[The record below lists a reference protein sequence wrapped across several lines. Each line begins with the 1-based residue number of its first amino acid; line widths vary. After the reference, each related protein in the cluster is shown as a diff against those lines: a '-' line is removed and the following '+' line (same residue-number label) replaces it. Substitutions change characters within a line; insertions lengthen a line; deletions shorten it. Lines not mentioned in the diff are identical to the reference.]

1 MNNAF
6 LFKELMQQWTAALLW
21 IKIALCWMEGSPK
34 VPCTAEDT
42 LTYAYH
48 DIFPSGFILSGVIKT
63 LVSLSPQT
71 DDFMLFKIFMKYI

>member
-34 VPCTAEDT
+34 VPCTAEET
-42 LTYAYH
+42 LTYETY
-48 DIFPSGFILSGVIKT
+48 IFPSGFILSGVIKT